1 MKNQQE
7 INCRMRAIIVNW
19 IIEVHDRFKLLP
31 DTLFLSVIIFDRYMS
46 VINNIDKNRLQLIG
60 VTSLLIACKYEEI
73 FSPEVRDFICI
84 LDREYERE
92 DLMEEENNIL
102 KILKFEVTYPSS
114 LRYYEI
120 LRIEFGIEDKY
131 YEYGIFLLEMS
142 LLDCRF
148 SKYQQNL
155 IATTVCFIVK
165 KLFNKD
171 LKIEKF
177 LENTKINL
185 EELKNCLI
193 DICFLLENI
202 QASCYHA
209 VTKKHN
215 KILGDFQK
223 IIF

>member
-1 MKNQQE
+1 MRERWEGQTEGLFRSEAEEWALANPGHSDPSEARGTPKI
-7 INCRMRAIIVNW
+7 IN
-19 IIEVHDRFKLLP
+19 
-31 DTLFLSVIIFDRYMS
+31 S
-46 VINNIDKNRLQLIG
+46 G
-60 VTSLLIACKYEEI
+60 
-73 FSPEVRDFICI
+73 
-84 LDREYERE
+84 
-92 DLMEEENNIL
+92 
-102 KILKFEVTYPSS
+102 
-114 LRYYEI
+114 
-120 LRIEFGIEDKY
+120 GKY